1 MIRAALGTALL
12 AVSGV
17 AAAQSPALYGV
28 HEHVELSGLG
38 VHLPAKLDT
47 GAETASLSATGI
59 ELFKRD
65 GQRWVRFRLTD
76 NLDQHGHLIE
86 KPLARMGY
94 IKRRADDRAVG
105 DEELYTQRPVI
116 EMDVCVGST
125 RQTIEMNLTDRSAFE
140 YPVLIGANALRS
152 MNAAV
157 DPSRR
162 FSAGH
167 PSCS

>member
-1 MIRAALGTALL
+1 MIRAALGAALL
-12 AVSGV
+12 AVSSAGM
-17 AAAQSPALYGV
+17 AAPALFGV
-28 HEHVELSGLG
+28 HEHVELSSLDL
-38 VHLPAKLDT
+38 HLPAKLDT
-47 GAETASLSATGI
+47 GAETASLSATSI

-76 NLDQHGHLIE
+76 NIDEHGQLIE

-94 IKRRADDRAVG
+94 IKRRADDRTPG
-105 DEELYTQRPVI
+105 DAQLYTSRPVI

-140 YPVLIGANALRS
+140 YPVLIGATALRS

-157 DPSRR
+157 DPARR
-162 FSAGH
+162 FSAGQ
-167 PSCS
+167 PSCG